1 MLLLNQCGKFEEG
14 IKEFEKGR
22 KLLENQRFLKP
33 SCLEKVCFVFVYIHI
48 YIIYDFLFDYTL

>member
-33 SCLEKVCFVFVYIHI
+33 SCLEKVCFVFMCI
-48 YIIYDFLFDYTL
+48 YIFFNYI